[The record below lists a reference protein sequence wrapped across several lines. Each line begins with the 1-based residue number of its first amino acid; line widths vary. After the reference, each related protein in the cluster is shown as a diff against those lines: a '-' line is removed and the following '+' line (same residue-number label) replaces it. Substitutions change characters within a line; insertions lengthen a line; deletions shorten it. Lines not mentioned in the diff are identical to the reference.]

1 MVPAGDPTEDTINS
15 LGTLL
20 RDGALV
26 IEGGNS
32 NWRDSVR
39 RGEALGD
46 LGVGYLDAGTS
57 RGVWGPTEGYCSLVG
72 GARDAVA
79 LSQPLFAD
87 RKTVQSGQ
95 RCSVRV
101 ALGGRCC
108 SQNKYK
114 HRISS

>member
-20 RDGALV
+20 RDGDLV

-46 LGVGYLDAGTS
+46 LGVGYVDAGPS
-57 RGVWGPTEGYCSLVG
+57 GGVWGLTEGYCLMRSEERRG
-72 GARDAVA
+72 GQECVSTCRF
-79 LSQPLFAD
+79 P
-87 RKTVQSGQ
+87 
-95 RCSVRV
+95 CSPVDYTKNQKITTPQ
-101 ALGGRCC
+101 A
-108 SQNKYK
+108 QQ
-114 HRISS
+114 